1 MLRSGLWG
9 GADDEVTSFPLTAE
23 EWKKVR
29 EEAARQAV
37 IGTIFSGICLLPE
50 QLMPDEGELSVW
62 MALADK
68 TERRNG
74 KMGKVLKDLT
84 AKFVKGGLHP
94 VLQKGLAVARYYP
107 RPELRSSGDIDLYF
121 GEDLGKAVRLIE
133 AEGTEANR
141 TGMEGR
147 EAEDKKV
154 RDAKSREV
162 EVREAKSR
170 EVEVREAKS
179 GEAEVREAKS
189 GEAEGREAKSGEA
202 EGTEAEGISVNMMP
216 DGSGS
221 FVWEGIDIELHGRLL
236 DLRSSEKLVREA
248 PCGGFEPTPLA
259 DGLRVP
265 SPEITALLLNAHI
278 LKHALGKGI
287 GLRQLCDL
295 AMFYHSMFEAAG
307 TGDCGTNGCGEA
319 RSEGI
324 NEYVSG
330 GFGERV
336 RELYRKA
343 GILKWST
350 LLHSY
355 LVEVIGLP
363 EYELPYSETLVAVE
377 PLRRIVDAGGNFGQH
392 GKVRE
397 GGRKNEKNRRDAA
410 GEKNG
415 NGRTG
420 GGGREKEKNRRDAA
434 GEKNGNG
441 RTGGD
446 GRKKDGKNGGVLRRK
461 MRTAG
466 AFVKRARF
474 SFEYAPAEAL
484 SLVRELFLGQFR
496 RKKQR
501 QRLKQ

>member
-141 TGMEGR
+141 TEAEGGKDIEGREDREIREGR
-147 EAEDKKV
+147 EAEDKK
-154 RDAKSREV
+154 
-162 EVREAKSR
+162 
-170 EVEVREAKS
+170 
-179 GEAEVREAKS
+179 VREAKS

-202 EGTEAEGISVNMMP
+202 EVREAKSREAEVTEAEGISVNMMP

-397 GGRKNEKNRRDAA
+397 GGR
-410 GEKNG
+410 
-415 NGRTG
+415 
-420 GGGREKEKNRRDAA
+420 EKEKNRRDAA

>member
-141 TGMEGR
+141 TEAEGGKDIEGREDREIREGR
-147 EAEDKKV
+147 EAEDKK
-154 RDAKSREV
+154 
-162 EVREAKSR
+162 
-170 EVEVREAKS
+170 VREAKS

-189 GEAEGREAKSGEA
+189 REAEV
-202 EGTEAEGISVNMMP
+202 TEAEGISVNMMP

-397 GGRKNEKNRRDAA
+397 GGR
-410 GEKNG
+410 
-415 NGRTG
+415 
-420 GGGREKEKNRRDAA
+420 EKEKNRRDAA

>member
-141 TGMEGR
+141 TEAEGGKDIEGREDREIREGR
-147 EAEDKKV
+147 EAEDKK
-154 RDAKSREV
+154 
-162 EVREAKSR
+162 
-170 EVEVREAKS
+170 
-179 GEAEVREAKS
+179 VREAKS

-248 PCGGFEPTPLA
+248 SCGGFEPTPLA

-397 GGRKNEKNRRDAA
+397 GGR
-410 GEKNG
+410 
-415 NGRTG
+415 
-420 GGGREKEKNRRDAA
+420 EKEKNRRDAA

>member
-68 TERRNG
+68 TERRNR

-141 TGMEGR
+141 TEAEGGKDIEGREDREIREGR

-162 EVREAKSR
+162 EVREAKS
-170 EVEVREAKS
+170 

-189 GEAEGREAKSGEA
+189 REA

-397 GGRKNEKNRRDAA
+397 GGR
-410 GEKNG
+410 
-415 NGRTG
+415 
-420 GGGREKEKNRRDAA
+420 EKEKNRRDAA

-501 QRLKQ
+501 QR

>member
-141 TGMEGR
+141 TEAEGGKDIEGREDREIREGR

-154 RDAKSREV
+154 
-162 EVREAKSR
+162 
-170 EVEVREAKS
+170 
-179 GEAEVREAKS
+179 
-189 GEAEGREAKSGEA
+189 REAKSGEA

-420 GGGREKEKNRRDAA
+420 G
-434 GEKNGNG
+434 
-441 RTGGD
+441 D

>member
-9 GADDEVTSFPLTAE
+9 RADDEVASFPLTAE

-68 TERRNG
+68 TERRNR
-74 KMGKVLKDLT
+74 KMGEVLKDLT

-121 GEDLGKAVRLIE
+121 GEDLDKAVRLIE
-133 AEGTEANR
+133 AEGAEANR
-141 TGMEGR
+141 TEAEGGKGIEGREDREIRKVR

-154 RDAKSREV
+154 S
-162 EVREAKSR
+162 EAKGI
-170 EVEVREAKS
+170 E
-179 GEAEVREAKS
+179 GI
-189 GEAEGREAKSGEA
+189 EGR
-202 EGTEAEGISVNMMP
+202 EAEGISVNMMP

-248 PCGGFEPTPLA
+248 SCGGFEPTSLA

-307 TGDCGTNGCGEA
+307 TGDCGTKGCGEA
-319 RSEGI
+319 RCEGI

-415 NGRTG
+415 NGRT
-420 GGGREKEKNRRDAA
+420 
-434 GEKNGNG
+434 
-441 RTGGD
+441 D
-446 GRKKDGKNGGVLRRK
+446 GCIRKIDGKNGGVLRRK
-461 MRTAG
+461 IRTAG

-496 RKKQR
+496 RKKP
-501 QRLKQ
+501 

>member
-9 GADDEVTSFPLTAE
+9 RADGEVTSFPLKAE
-23 EWKKVR
+23 EWKEVR

-50 QLMPDEGELSVW
+50 PLMPDEGELSVW
-62 MALADK
+62 MVLADK
-68 TERRNG
+68 IECRNR
-74 KMGKVLKDLT
+74 KMEKVLRTLT

-107 RPELRSSGDIDLYF
+107 KPELRSSGDIDLYF
-121 GEDLGKAVRLIE
+121 GEELDKAVRLIE
-133 AEGTEANR
+133 AEGTEADR
-141 TGMEGR
+141 I
-147 EAEDKKV
+147 EAEDRK
-154 RDAKSREV
+154 D
-162 EVREAKSR
+162 
-170 EVEVREAKS
+170 
-179 GEAEVREAKS
+179 
-189 GEAEGREAKSGEA
+189 GEA
-202 EGTEAEGISVNMMP
+202 EGTSVNMMP

-221 FVWEGIDIELHGRLL
+221 FVREGMDIELHGRLL

-248 PCGGFEPTPLA
+248 FFGGFEPTPLA

-265 SPEITALLLNAHI
+265 SPEITALMLNAHI

-295 AMFYHSMFEAAG
+295 ALFYHSMSEAAG

-319 RSEGI
+319 GSECAT
-324 NEYVSG
+324 EYVPG
-330 GFGERV
+330 DFGERV

-363 EYELPYSETLVAVE
+363 EYELPYSETLVPIE
-377 PLRRIVDAGGNFGQH
+377 PLMRIVDAGGNFGQH
-392 GKVRE
+392 EKVRE
-397 GGRKNEKNRRDAA
+397 GGRKKDENRRDAA
-410 GEKNG
+410 TGEKNG
-415 NGRTG
+415 DG
-420 GGGREKEKNRRDAA
+420 GE
-434 GEKNGNG
+434 
-441 RTGGD
+441 
-446 GRKKDGKNGGVLRRK
+446 KDGKNGGVLRRK
-461 MRTAG
+461 MRTAW
-466 AFVKRARF
+466 AFVKKARF

-496 RKKQR
+496 RKR
-501 QRLKQ
+501 Q

>member
-50 QLMPDEGELSVW
+50 QLMPDEDELSVW

-141 TGMEGR
+141 TEAEGGKDIEGREDREIREGR

-170 EVEVREAKS
+170 E
-179 GEAEVREAKS
+179 AEV
-189 GEAEGREAKSGEA
+189 
-202 EGTEAEGISVNMMP
+202 TEAEGISVNMMP

-397 GGRKNEKNRRDAA
+397 GGR
-410 GEKNG
+410 
-415 NGRTG
+415 
-420 GGGREKEKNRRDAA
+420 EKEKNRRDAA
-434 GEKNGNG
+434 GEKNGN
-441 RTGGD
+441 

>member
-141 TGMEGR
+141 TEAEGGKDIEGREDREIREGR

-154 RDAKSREV
+154 R
-162 EVREAKSR
+162 EAKSR
-170 EVEVREAKS
+170 EVEV
-179 GEAEVREAKS
+179 
-189 GEAEGREAKSGEA
+189 REAKSGEA

-248 PCGGFEPTPLA
+248 SCGGFEPTPLA

-397 GGRKNEKNRRDAA
+397 GGR
-410 GEKNG
+410 
-415 NGRTG
+415 
-420 GGGREKEKNRRDAA
+420 EKEKNRRDAA

>member
-9 GADDEVTSFPLTAE
+9 RADDEVASFPLTAE

-68 TERRNG
+68 TERRNR
-74 KMGKVLKDLT
+74 KMGEVLKDLT

-121 GEDLGKAVRLIE
+121 GEDLDKAVRLIE
-133 AEGTEANR
+133 AEGAEANR
-141 TGMEGR
+141 TEAEGGKGIEGREDREIREVR

-154 RDAKSREV
+154 SEAKGIEGI
-162 EVREAKSR
+162 EVR
-170 EVEVREAKS
+170 
-179 GEAEVREAKS
+179 
-189 GEAEGREAKSGEA
+189 
-202 EGTEAEGISVNMMP
+202 EAEGISVNMMP

-248 PCGGFEPTPLA
+248 SCGGFEPTSLA

-307 TGDCGTNGCGEA
+307 TGDCGTKGCGEA
-319 RSEGI
+319 RCEGI

-415 NGRTG
+415 NGRT
-420 GGGREKEKNRRDAA
+420 
-434 GEKNGNG
+434 
-441 RTGGD
+441 D
-446 GRKKDGKNGGVLRRK
+446 GCIRKTDGKNGGVLRRK
-461 MRTAG
+461 IRTAG

-496 RKKQR
+496 RKKP
-501 QRLKQ
+501 

>member
-141 TGMEGR
+141 TEAEGGKDIEGREDREIREGR

-154 RDAKSREV
+154 RDAKSRE
-162 EVREAKSR
+162 
-170 EVEVREAKS
+170 
-179 GEAEVREAKS
+179 AEV
-189 GEAEGREAKSGEA
+189 REAKSGEA

-248 PCGGFEPTPLA
+248 SCGGFEPTPLA

-397 GGRKNEKNRRDAA
+397 GGR
-410 GEKNG
+410 
-415 NGRTG
+415 
-420 GGGREKEKNRRDAA
+420 EKEKNRRDAA

>member
-50 QLMPDEGELSVW
+50 QLMPDEDELSVW

-141 TGMEGR
+141 TEAEGGKDIEGREDREIREGR

-154 RDAKSREV
+154 
-162 EVREAKSR
+162 
-170 EVEVREAKS
+170 
-179 GEAEVREAKS
+179 
-189 GEAEGREAKSGEA
+189 REAKSGEA

-248 PCGGFEPTPLA
+248 SCGGFEPTPLA

-295 AMFYHSMFEAAG
+295 AMFYHSMFESAG
-307 TGDCGTNGCGEA
+307 TGDCGTKGCGEA

-377 PLRRIVDAGGNFGQH
+377 PLRSIVDAGGNFGQH

-420 GGGREKEKNRRDAA
+420 GGGRE
-434 GEKNGNG
+434 
-441 RTGGD
+441 
-446 GRKKDGKNGGVLRRK
+446 KDGKNGGVLRRK

>member
-141 TGMEGR
+141 TEAEGGKDIEGREDREIREGR
-147 EAEDKKV
+147 EAEDKK
-154 RDAKSREV
+154 
-162 EVREAKSR
+162 
-170 EVEVREAKS
+170 
-179 GEAEVREAKS
+179 VREAKS

-295 AMFYHSMFEAAG
+295 AMFYHSMFESAG

-420 GGGREKEKNRRDAA
+420 GGGREK
-434 GEKNGNG
+434 
-441 RTGGD
+441 
-446 GRKKDGKNGGVLRRK
+446 DGKNGGVLRRK

>member
-141 TGMEGR
+141 TEAEGGKDIEGREDREIREGR
-147 EAEDKKV
+147 EAEDKK
-154 RDAKSREV
+154 
-162 EVREAKSR
+162 
-170 EVEVREAKS
+170 
-179 GEAEVREAKS
+179 VREAKS

-420 GGGREKEKNRRDAA
+420 G
-434 GEKNGNG
+434 
-441 RTGGD
+441 D